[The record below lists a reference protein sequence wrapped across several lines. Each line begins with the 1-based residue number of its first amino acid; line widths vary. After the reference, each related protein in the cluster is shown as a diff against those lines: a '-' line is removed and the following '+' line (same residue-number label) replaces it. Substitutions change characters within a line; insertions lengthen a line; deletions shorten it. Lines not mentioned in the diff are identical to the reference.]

1 MTIPSHTVLD
11 RHLYA
16 PVRANDPDTS
26 QEAADGLRVRY
37 SHEQVLVAARRV
49 GAVFTADQLEAALE
63 GEPIT
68 PQRVRTAVSELREL
82 GLMERLEFKR
92 TTRHGRPAYLHRL
105 TEEGWRLANTLTEE
119 EEK

>member
-1 MTIPSHTVLD
+1 MTIPQHTVLD

-16 PVRANDPDTS
+16 PVRAEDPDTS
-26 QEAADGLRVRY
+26 QEAADSVRVKR
-37 SHEQVLVAARRV
+37 SHRQVLTTALRV

-82 GLMERLEFKR
+82 GLMERLDFKHK
-92 TTRHGRPAYLHRL
+92 TRHGRPAYLHRL
-105 TEEGWRLANTLTEE
+105 TEDGWRRAHTLTKE